1 MDMMYENRFRI
12 EPQLKAVYVAAE
24 TQISEVST
32 QRPCLENHTE
42 EIIWAQRRLYDA
54 VQRLEDRLL
63 HRMNPVA

>member
-12 EPQLKAVYVAAE
+12 EPELKAVYVATE
-24 TQISEVST
+24 LQTSERSN
-32 QRPCLENHTE
+32 QGPCLENHTE

-63 HRMNPVA
+63 NRINPVA